1 MTWFSEKQTVGIA
14 GAAMLAAVLT
24 FVPVW
29 SMTVRAQESGSTNA
43 ADAEA
48 VNQAMSVNAAV
59 EAAQKAAAAEAASS
73 SPDSL
78 RSEISDLNTDVQK
91 KKRDMDALNAKI
103 KTYEQRVMDKKA
115 EAASLEDEMALIEN
129 RIAEEQLAIDI
140 ARTEVRSLELEIG
153 LLDRQIGEKE
163 AQMAQERSLLGALAR
178 KLYSQQYKRSLL
190 DILLTHSSF
199 SDFFDEIHSLAKL
212 QSAVDDT
219 LVKIRG
225 LKADLEAEKTDR
237 DAKKQ
242 ASLERKRQL
251 EVSKMD
257 LEDQRALKDQ
267 ILTETKSSELE
278 YRYLI
283 ADLKNEQ
290 SQADSEISYLQKV
303 LSQKMTLADRL
314 KGEQSVLSWPLVP
327 TRGLSAIFH
336 DPEYPFRYVFEH
348 PAIDIRAGQGTPV
361 RASAAG
367 VVARAKNAGMGYSY
381 VMIMHNSELST
392 VYGHLSKITAKEDTF
407 VERGEIIGYSGGM
420 PGTPGAGRLTTGPH
434 LHFETRLNGIPV
446 DPMRYLVAY

>member
-1 MTWFSEKQTVGIA
+1 MTWSNRKKTIGIA
-14 GAAMLAAVLT
+14 AAAALTAVLS
-24 FVPVW
+24 FAPAW
-29 SMTVRAQESGSTNA
+29 SGVVGAQESVNAA

-48 VNQAMSVNAAV
+48 VNQAASVNAAV
-59 EAAQKAAAAEAASS
+59 EAAQKAAAAEVAAK
-73 SPDSL
+73 SPEGL
-78 RSEISDLNTDVQK
+78 RSEISDLNSDVQRK
-91 KKRDMDALNAKI
+91 KKDMDALDAKI
-103 KTYEQRVMDKKA
+103 KKYEQAVMDKKA
-115 EAASLEDEMALIEN
+115 EATTLEDEMALIDN
-129 RIAEEQLAIDI
+129 RIAEQQLAIDI

-153 LLDRQIGEKE
+153 LLDKQIGEKE
-163 AQMAQERSLLGALAR
+163 TQMTQERGLLASLAR
-178 KLYSQQYKRSLL
+178 KLYQQSFRRSLL
-190 DILLTHSSF
+190 DIMLSHSSF
-199 SDFFDEIHSLAKL
+199 SEFFDEVHSMAKL
-212 QSAVDDT
+212 QSAVDET
-219 LVKIRG
+219 LTKIRT
-225 LKADLEAEKTDR
+225 LKAGLEQEKADR

-242 ASLERKRQL
+242 DSLQRKQQL
-251 EVSKMD
+251 EVAKMD

-283 ADLKNEQ
+283 ADLRNEQ

-314 KGEQSVLSWPLVP
+314 KGGESVLSWPLVP
-327 TRGLSAIFH
+327 SRGLSATFH

-361 RASAAG
+361 RAAAAG

-446 DPMRYLVAY
+446 DPLRYLVAY